1 VGVETVI
8 KYRTEGVCSS
18 EIQFEVVDG
27 KVTKVQFVGGCPGN
41 LSAISKLV
49 EGMPVEE
56 VIEKL
61 KGTLCQNGT
70 SCVDQFAKALGNLLS
85 CQGGKGV

>member
-1 VGVETVI
+1 MI

-18 EIQFEVVDG
+18 EILFEVLDG

-41 LSAISKLV
+41 LSAICKLV

-56 VIEKL
+56 VIEKFR
-61 KGTLCQNGT
+61 GTLCQNGT
-70 SCVDQFAKALGNLLS
+70 SCVDQFAKALVDFL
-85 CQGGKGV
+85 KKI